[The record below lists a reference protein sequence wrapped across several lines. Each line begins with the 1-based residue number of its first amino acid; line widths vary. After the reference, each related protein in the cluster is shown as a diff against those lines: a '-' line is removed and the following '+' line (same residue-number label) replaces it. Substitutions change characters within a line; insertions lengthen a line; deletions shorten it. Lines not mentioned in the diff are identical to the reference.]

1 MKKNI
6 LFFAPSLKFGGAERV
21 LISLLKN
28 IDNKKFNSSLAL
40 ISKEG
45 HLLKELPRNVNIIDV
60 GTRKVRFA
68 FVKLLNIIL
77 SDKPDI
83 IFSTIGHLN
92 LLVILTKLFSPK
104 KIKYICR
111 ETNIP
116 SLVHKN
122 FFKSL
127 IFSFLY
133 KCLYRYYDY
142 VICQSKDMKYDL
154 LNRFNIPETKL
165 LLINNPCDIRAI
177 NSKLQKSKKTD
188 FFKNNKIHLLT
199 VGSLTYQKGH
209 DLLIE
214 AIGKMDK
221 DRFDLTII
229 GEGKNKTMLKNLTE
243 NLNLLDNIHFIGL
256 KDNPYSYM
264 YHADLFVL
272 SSRYEG
278 FPNVVLESM
287 ACGTAVVAFKTPGD
301 IHFIIKNGL
310 NGYLVDYPNTDKLAE
325 TISRAA
331 LENLNPEKIKETI
344 KTRYS
349 IEKIIPIY
357 ENAFLH

>member
-1 MKKNI
+1 
-6 LFFAPSLKFGGAERV
+6 
-21 LISLLKN
+21 
-28 IDNKKFNSSLAL
+28 
-40 ISKEG
+40 
-45 HLLKELPRNVNIIDV
+45 
-60 GTRKVRFA
+60 
-68 FVKLLNIIL
+68 
-77 SDKPDI
+77 
-83 IFSTIGHLN
+83 
-92 LLVILTKLFSPK
+92 
-104 KIKYICR
+104 
-111 ETNIP
+111 
-116 SLVHKN
+116 
-122 FFKSL
+122 
-127 IFSFLY
+127 
-133 KCLYRYYDY
+133 
-142 VICQSKDMKYDL
+142 MKYDL

-278 FPNVVLESM
+278 FPNVVLES
-287 ACGTAVVAFKTPGD
+287 
-301 IHFIIKNGL
+301 
-310 NGYLVDYPNTDKLAE
+310 
-325 TISRAA
+325 
-331 LENLNPEKIKETI
+331 
-344 KTRYS
+344 
-349 IEKIIPIY
+349 
-357 ENAFLH
+357 